1 MKNPVC
7 EGIKQLR
14 TFHNLTQTE
23 LADMAGIPRATLSN
37 IEKKDSN
44 PTITVVVKVAKA
56 LGVQVEDLITEH
68 SSAIVTDV
76 KRKDMQVTRQDEGNF
91 VSARV
96 SPTNVPHIQIN
107 DINMLAGCNTRGKPH
122 PDGSHEFFFCLE
134 GTANLTI
141 ADEQF
146 EVEPG
151 NLIYFPGNL
160 PHDYINNGIKP
171 AHAISIVYIQTVGN
185 ND

>member
-23 LADMAGIPRATLSN
+23 LADMAGVPRATLSN
-37 IEKKDSN
+37 MEKENSN
-44 PTITVVVKVAKA
+44 PSITVVVKIARA
-56 LGVQVEDLITEH
+56 LGVQVEDLITER
-68 SSAIVTDV
+68 SSAFVTDV
-76 KRKDMQVTRQDEGNF
+76 KRKDMQVARQDEGNF
-91 VSARV
+91 ICTRV
-96 SPTNVPHIQIN
+96 SPKNVPHIQVN
-107 DINMLAGCNTRGKPH
+107 DINMLSGCSTRGNPH
-122 PDGSHEFFFCLE
+122 PDGSHEYFLCLE

-146 EVEPG
+146 EVEAG

-171 AHAISIVYIQTVGN
+171 VHAISIVHIQKIE
-185 ND
+185 NDN